1 MNKFKRYLLA
11 SAGFVL
17 LALIVTLTGTERTTT
32 LGQKKAVWDLNGND
46 AVYTAGNV
54 GIGTMTPRSDARLD
68 VSEHA
73 RLGSLTVD
81 SFINGNGAVSAWG
94 LGGEGWL
101 GLVHA
106 DPVTFQTRE
115 WRLDIGRDTADD
127 FSIASTATNLEPT
140 ISFFIRRTTGNI
152 GIGTTNPSERLHV
165 DGNILA
171 TGSITPGSSRE
182 FKRNVVPL
190 TEDEAVEAFSQLDP
204 VTFNYKADKSGDLQV
219 GFIAEDVP
227 ELVATPDRKGVGPMD
242 LVAVLTKVVQQQQHR
257 IKTLEENLKAL
268 QQQIDRRLPVDRR

>member
-1 MNKFKRYLLA
+1 MSKFKRYLLA

-17 LALIVTLTGTERTTT
+17 LALILTPDVRSHSTMMAAKDKE
-32 LGQKKAVWDLNGND
+32 AWSLNGND

-54 GIGTMTPRSDARLD
+54 GIGTLTPRSDARLD
-68 VSEHA
+68 VLGHA

-81 SFINGNGAVSAWG
+81 SFISGNGAISAWG

-106 DPVTFQTRE
+106 ITTSETRE
-115 WRLDIGRDTADD
+115 WRLDIGRDETDD
-127 FSIASTATNLEPT
+127 FSIASMATNLVPT
-140 ISFFIRRTTGNI
+140 ISFFIQRTTGNI
-152 GIGTTNPSERLHV
+152 GIGTTNPFEKLHV
-165 DGNILA
+165 GGNIFA
-171 TGSITPGSSRE
+171 TGSITSGSSRE

-190 TEDEAVEAFSQLDP
+190 TEDEAVEAFGQLDP
-204 VTFNYKADKSGDLQV
+204 VTFNYKADKNGDLQV

-242 LVAVLTKVVQQQQHR
+242 LIAVLTKVVQQQQHR
-257 IKTLEENLKAL
+257 IKTLEENLNAL

>member
-17 LALIVTLTGTERTTT
+17 LALILTLTGTGRTAS
-32 LGQKKAVWDLNGND
+32 LDSNKAVWTLNGND

-106 DPVTFQTRE
+106 DPVTLQTRE

-140 ISFFIRRTTGNI
+140 ISFFIRRTNGNI

-182 FKRNVVPL
+182 FKHNVVPL
-190 TEDEAVEAFSQLDP
+190 TEDKAVEAFSKLDP

-268 QQQIDRRLPVDRR
+268 QQQIDRRLPVARR